1 MCSGRI
7 LSARF
12 LLTLNLN
19 NAILI
24 LPNEVNIVK
33 ITCAFVCQKRGLLL
47 MH

>member
-7 LSARF
+7 ISARF
-12 LLTLNLN
+12 LLTSYNI